1 MISER
6 SIPNGGN
13 NAATMAG
20 ENKLF
25 MQLKIICIDK
35 NESGG
40 FFKAEA
46 GVNGTMKPIFCIDNT
61 RDEQR
66 EDEEAK
72 GSGKQETSCHFVRGG
87 GAEEEKVNASDD
99 G

>member
-1 MISER
+1 MIGER
-6 SIPNGGN
+6 SIPNGAN

-20 ENKLF
+20 EDKLF

-40 FFKAEA
+40 FFEAEA

-72 GSGKQETSCHFVRGG
+72 GSGEEETSCCFVGGG